1 MHLCLLSVF
10 YFVSCYVLMTLIII
24 RNIHLVFIPISGTEF
39 LKILVISQVVR
50 NKGVFCYS

>member
-1 MHLCLLSVF
+1 MFIICLLFCFLLCPYDTV
-10 YFVSCYVLMTLIII
+10 III